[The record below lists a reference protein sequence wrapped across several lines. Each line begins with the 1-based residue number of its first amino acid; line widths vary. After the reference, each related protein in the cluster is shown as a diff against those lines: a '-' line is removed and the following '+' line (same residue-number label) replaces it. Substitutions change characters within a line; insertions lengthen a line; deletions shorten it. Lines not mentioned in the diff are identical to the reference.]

1 MKRDVTTKEYQA
13 YKAKTNGCLTVT
25 KIHYQL
31 YSKDNQELLLTGDI
45 TPGEEAKQYVLGTH
59 PSRDLYDSV
68 IGASLD
74 IEDKKIKEA
83 LLNNMTKREREDLKG
98 VPLPDTSARGD
109 EEQGRRAKAIVWGV
123 YAIDDESNEVWV
135 RGII

>member
-1 MKRDVTTKEYQA
+1 MKKEVTTKEYQA
-13 YKAKTNGCLTVT
+13 YKAKTNGCLAV
-25 KIHYQL
+25 KKVHYQL
-31 YSKDNQELLLTGDI
+31 YSKDARCLLVTGEIMPSD
-45 TPGEEAKQYVLGTH
+45 EARQYVLGTH

-74 IEDKKIKEA
+74 IEDKKIKA
-83 LLNNMTKREREDLKG
+83 TLLESLTKKEREDLKG
-98 VPLPDTSARGD
+98 VPLPDTSAHGD

-123 YAIDDESNEVWV
+123 YAIDEETNEVWV